1 MEETLALGCER
12 RFSMNS
18 LKEEMLRMVGRNK
31 LVGMW
36 AAEKVGLTG
45 EDAKVYSDDLAMCAL
60 DFRRSDVLGK
70 VREDFAAAGVVQ
82 SDEEIRNIMN
92 QCLLEAVGQEET
104 TGKDVTDAAM
114 LQIARN
120 LGSG

>member
-31 LVGMW
+31 LVGIW
-36 AAEKVGLTG
+36 AAEKLGLTG

-60 DFRRSDVLGK
+60 LTVAYAAIGIVILDRFLDAARRSATL
-70 VREDFAAAGVVQ
+70 
-82 SDEEIRNIMN
+82 S
-92 QCLLEAVGQEET
+92 LT
-104 TGKDVTDAAM
+104 
-114 LQIARN
+114 
-120 LGSG
+120 